1 MTHDGDDAAL
11 STLARRAATGDRA
24 AFASL
29 LDHLT
34 PSWYRVAHTLTDNPA
49 IAEELVQDAAVRVFF
64 ALPRWRADASVR
76 TWTHQIVVN
85 LCRDAGRRARRAHRL
100 VPLDTPEVMTVM
112 SSNDTP
118 SDERDPV
125 LHDTLRRAVAGLPH
139 ELAAVVSLRYDAELG
154 FAEIAATLG
163 IPVGTVSTR
172 LRRALARLATQL
184 PPTLRER

>member
-1 MTHDGDDAAL
+1 MTHGDDATL

-29 LDHLT
+29 LDLLT

-49 IAEELVQDAAVRVFF
+49 IAEELVQDVAVRVFF

-76 TWTHQIVVN
+76 TWTHRIVVN
-85 LCRDAGRRARRAHRL
+85 LCRDAGRRAQRTKRF
-100 VPLDTPEVMTVM
+100 VPLDTPEAMTVV
-112 SSNDTP
+112 SPQDTP
-118 SDERDPV
+118 SDERDPLV
-125 LHDTLRRAVAGLPH
+125 HDTLHRAIAELPH
-139 ELAAVVSLRYDAELG
+139 ELAAVVSLRYGAELG

-172 LRRALARLATQL
+172 LRRALATLATRL